1 MSYSKNLGNV
11 KGKTGAF
18 VKPRVVNRGEIGYE
32 NDRTTIR
39 WELKNEGDTDSAL
52 EDTIIRPIYYTPYVE
67 NNDPGVLKWKA
78 PDDMEGV
85 AVPDNIILPKGEPGI
100 PGVNIEAIPN
110 YDIDDDIDRILYHYM
125 GESGEGGNLTE
136 GTIFLI
142 LDKPDPNNLEATSPI
157 AYVYDKENDTY
168 TETIEEVYEDVVDPE
183 TGEPVID
190 EQTGEVEQQPV
201 YITGVNEETGEPE
214 QQIKTIT
221 TRNYNYIRNAF
232 TKIEHPI
239 DLTNYYTK
247 EQTYSQTEIDAFFGQ
262 IAVTQQRIIDII
274 DTGLNQFIMDIDV
287 SVEATEN
294 EEESLEE
301 NPEEPPE
308 QNNGD

>member
-18 VKPRVVNRGEIGYE
+18 VKPRVVNRGETGYE

-39 WELKNEGDTDSAL
+39 WELRNEGDSDSAL
-52 EDTIIRPIYYTPYVE
+52 EDTIIRPIYYIPYVDP
-67 NNDPGVLKWKA
+67 NDPEVLKWKV
-78 PDDMEGV
+78 PEGMEGI
-85 AVPDNIILPKGEPGI
+85 AIPNNITLPKGEPGI

-110 YDIDDDIDRILYHYM
+110 YNIDDDIDRIIYHYT
-125 GESGEGGNLTE
+125 GESGEGGDLIE

-142 LDKPDPNNLEATSPI
+142 LDKPDPNNPDITSPI

-168 TETIEEVYEDVVDPE
+168 IETIEEVYEDVINPE

-190 EQTGEVEQQPV
+190 ENTGEVEQQPV
-201 YITGVNEETGEPE
+201 YITVTNEETGEPE

-221 TRNYNYIRNAF
+221 TRNYNYIRNSF

-247 EQTYSQTEIDAFFGQ
+247 EQTYNKDEIDNFFGQ
-262 IAVTQQRIIDII
+262 IAVIQQRIIDVI
-274 DTGLNQFIMDIDV
+274 DTGLNQFVIDV
-287 SVEATEN
+287 DVSSEVIEN
-294 EEESLEE
+294 EEEPSEE

-308 QNNGD
+308 EDNGD